1 MSPFIATYYIIFENQ
16 FEIKK
21 VLEYAPIK
29 FLKISSIM
37 RRIKQ
42 NIFSMK
48 RKKINHEKIT
58 YINYGN
64 FA

>member
-1 MSPFIATYYIIFENQ
+1 MSPFIATYYIIFKNQ

-58 YINYGN
+58 YIN
-64 FA
+64 

>member
-1 MSPFIATYYIIFENQ
+1 MSPFIATYYIIFKNQ

-64 FA
+64 FT